1 MEMTKLYDLHLSYES
16 GWDTEP
22 RLYVY
27 EVYETD
33 EGWQAEHH
41 FSYSYYFEQEDME
54 WLIQKFELE
63 SIFDYSVDEWFTTD
77 DTGLAELNL
86 PPTVIKWLEKLP
98 EYEYE
103 KVA

>member
-1 MEMTKLYDLHLSYES
+1 MDMTKLYDLHLTYEQEY
-16 GWDTEP
+16 DEQP

-27 EVYETD
+27 EVYETS
-33 EGWQAEHH
+33 EGWEADHH
-41 FSYSYYFEQEDME
+41 FSYVYYFEQEDMD

-63 SIFDYSVDEWFTTD
+63 SVDDYYVDEWFTTD
-77 DTGLAELNL
+77 DRRLAELNL
-86 PPTVIKWLEKLP
+86 PPSVIKWLDTLP